1 MCRKMISISEFRH
14 VAIVVKDISRMID
27 FYTGLLG
34 FDVKQKFEIESDGFR
49 KGIAIPNAK
58 AMGAR

>member
-34 FDVKQKFEIESDGFR
+34 FNVKRKLEIESDDFR
-49 KGIAIPNAK
+49 KGIAIPNARE
-58 AMGAR
+58 MGAR

>member
-1 MCRKMISISEFRH
+1 
-14 VAIVVKDISRMID
+14 MID

-34 FDVKQKFEIESDGFR
+34 FNVKRKFEIEADDFR

-58 AMGAR
+58 AMGARLT